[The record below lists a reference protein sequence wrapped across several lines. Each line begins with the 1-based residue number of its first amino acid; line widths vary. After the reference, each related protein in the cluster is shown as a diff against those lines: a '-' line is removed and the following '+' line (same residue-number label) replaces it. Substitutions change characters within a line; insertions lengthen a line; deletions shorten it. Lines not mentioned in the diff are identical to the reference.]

1 MHYKSGSFY
10 CTCPENSLVQNIRRN
25 SPIKLGSE
33 ANFCQACGTR
43 LKDTCSMCH
52 GRGNTICTNCGGLIL
67 GGCQACN
74 GTGSVTKLHICS
86 GATSRQGV
94 RPTWLNDEV
103 FPNRGTIRNSLI
115 PPSDLKP
122 SDRNSDGGGCGTVA
136 SLVAGLF
143 ILLLLFG

>member
-52 GRGNTICTNCGGLIL
+52 GRGNTICTNCGGLII

-74 GTGSVTKLHICS
+74 GTGSVTIPHICS
-86 GATSRQGV
+86 GATSRQGLRFN
-94 RPTWLNDEV
+94 RPNGEI
-103 FPNRGTIRNSLI
+103 FPDRGTIREPIDL
-115 PPSDLKP
+115 PSRL
-122 SDRNSDGGGCGTVA
+122 RANRENSDGGGCGAVA
-136 SLVAGLF
+136 SLVVGFF